1 MKRQFKS
8 AMRYLKSHSIRLL
21 LIINIVAVI
30 LLGYIVR
37 FSHVFVESFHHIAGC
52 VFYAILWVLVG
63 AFLYPKATA
72 LSVFMRYTRPLLNQ
86 SFREIL
92 VLHIAGKRCNH
103 RPIAIWVFLG
113 TCGIEFLKLYQ
124 PPWFQAIRATLS
136 GRLILGTTFDW
147 YNFQIYLFGCYLGW
161 LWIKFLDFQFQRSRQ
176 KIANNP
182 DNLNR

>member
-1 MKRQFKS
+1 MKLQFKS

-21 LIINIVAVI
+21 LIINIAAVI

-52 VFYAILWVLVG
+52 VFYAVMWVLVA
-63 AFLYPKATA
+63 AFLYPRTN
-72 LSVFMRYTRPLLNQ
+72 R
-86 SFREIL
+86 
-92 VLHIAGKRCNH
+92 

-113 TCGIEFLKLYQ
+113 TCGIEFLKLCQ
-124 PPWFQAIRATLS
+124 PPWLQAIRATLP

-147 YNFQIYLFGCYLGW
+147 YNFPIYLFGCYLGW
-161 LWIKFLDFQFQRSRQ
+161 LWIKFLDSQSQKSRQ
-176 KIANNP
+176 KFANNP